1 VNAFDA
7 SVLGLDAEP
16 AAAALAL
23 ERARRGGCAL
33 VLSDAAAPAFPLAL
47 PAAAAARRL
56 ARRLARED
64 ATAVARG
71 RLVYAWPEGELLA
84 VARRCAACC
93 DGPVVLALGSP
104 RDELIDLLLLESR
117 EVVVVADP
125 EGPLAALALA
135 DLAELGIGAAV
146 AGARPPRPLARL
158 GWREPRWL
166 RLSGPLPAGRA

>member
-1 VNAFDA
+1 VSEFEAA
-7 SVLGLDAEP
+7 VLGLQAEP
-16 AAAALAL
+16 VAAALAL
-23 ERARRGGCAL
+23 DRARRGEPAL
-33 VLSDAAAPAFPLAL
+33 VLSDAAAPAFPLSL

-56 ARRLARED
+56 AKRLARED

-71 RLVYAWPEGELLA
+71 RLVHAWPQGELLA

-93 DGPVVLALGSP
+93 DGPVVLALCSP
-104 RDELIDLLLLESR
+104 RDELVDVLLLESR

-135 DLAELGIGAAV
+135 DLAELGIGAGV
-146 AGARPPRPLARL
+146 AGADTPPPLARL

-166 RLSGPLPAGRA
+166 RLFAPRPPEPV